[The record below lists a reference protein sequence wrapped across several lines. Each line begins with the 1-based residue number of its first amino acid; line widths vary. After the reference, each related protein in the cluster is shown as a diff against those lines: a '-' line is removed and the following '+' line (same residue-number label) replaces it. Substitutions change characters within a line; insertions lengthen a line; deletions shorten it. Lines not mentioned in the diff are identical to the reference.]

1 VVRQVRTGRLR
12 GDHGT
17 KRGCNEG
24 CGPALLAAEASQD
37 CRVTVLT
44 NALIGLLGVAG
55 VLAFVAAVFTSFQG
69 SDLRQAAIGVAAGIG
84 LLGVAQMLRL
94 LAEINRKV

>member
-1 VVRQVRTGRLR
+1 
-12 GDHGT
+12 
-17 KRGCNEG
+17 
-24 CGPALLAAEASQD
+24 
-37 CRVTVLT
+37 VTVLT

-84 LLGVAQMLRL
+84 LLGVAHMLRL